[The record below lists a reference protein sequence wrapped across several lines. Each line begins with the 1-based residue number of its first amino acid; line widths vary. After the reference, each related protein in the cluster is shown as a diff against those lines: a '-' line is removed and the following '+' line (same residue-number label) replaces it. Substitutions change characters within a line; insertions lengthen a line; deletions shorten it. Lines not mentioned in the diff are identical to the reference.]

1 MKALI
6 ALNGDCP
13 SPEFLRELSIGRA
26 LIAADGGYRHYL
38 SAGLK
43 PCVVVGDMDSIE
55 DLPINTELIRYD
67 PEKDRTDGQL
77 AIEAAVER
85 GAEEIS
91 LTCALSRDMGH
102 VIENIRMML
111 FSPVPIKIEE
121 PEMSIFLLK
130 GGDSSTGV
138 PEGRRV
144 SVVPMGE
151 SADIVLKGFK
161 YDFDGVLRD
170 KSGISNLSKE
180 SAEIRVKEGILAVFL
195 SR

>member
-13 SPEFLRELSIGRA
+13 SPEFLRKLSIGRA

-38 SAGLK
+38 SAGIN
-43 PCVVVGDMDSIE
+43 PCVVVGDMDSID

-85 GAEEIS
+85 GAGEIS

-102 VIENIRMML
+102 VMENIRMML
-111 FSPVPIKIEE
+111 FSPVPIRIEE
-121 PEMSIFLLK
+121 PETSIFLLK
-130 GGDSSTGV
+130 EGKRMEI
-138 PEGRRV
+138 PEGHRV
-144 SVVPMGE
+144 SLVPLGE
-151 SADIVLKGFK
+151 SADLVLKGFK
-161 YDFDGVLRD
+161 YDFDGVLRE

-180 SAEIRVKEGILAVFL
+180 SAEIRVREGILAVFL